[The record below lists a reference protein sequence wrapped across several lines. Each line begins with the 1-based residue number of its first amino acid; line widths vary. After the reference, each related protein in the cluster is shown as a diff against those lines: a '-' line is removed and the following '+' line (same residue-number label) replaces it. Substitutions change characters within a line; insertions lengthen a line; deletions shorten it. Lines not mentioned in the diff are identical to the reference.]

1 PEAGHA
7 TRDHNPLDAQAGR
20 HARHARTE
28 VLPGLLDQPGDALV
42 PGVER
47 LQQHR
52 RVDLLQRGGEAVYR
66 RGWVLPRHLP
76 HAPDERPAADERLQ
90 TAAVAAATWLPAGVD
105 DDVPDLPCAEV
116 VAEVQL
122 PVEHDPRADAAPDLD
137 HDQVRRVLAAAK
149 AHLGECRDLAVV
161 CDVYGQVVARLKQA
175 AKRKILPVQ
184 VDGLAHHA
192 VAGVHQAR
200 RADADTED
208 RAVGQRDEFVD
219 QPVHQLQRLVAVPVA
234 NREFEAVA
242 ELSAQVHHRA
252 AELAVGK
259 VDGNDV
265 SGIRDNAEEDGRLA
279 ARRRANA
286 DLCDEPIFHQLTDN
300 VRDSG
305 AGQAGQ
311 PRNIG
316 TANTPPVVDG
326 LEDQLAVMSLGVL
339 PGGFLHRPN

>member
-1 PEAGHA
+1 PKLLRQEQRRRPQDYDVIAEVRRLDLDLGCQHRQRAHGDLSLDRVGKRPPEAGHA

-149 AHLGECRDLAVV
+149 AHLGE
-161 CDVYGQVVARLKQA
+161 
-175 AKRKILPVQ
+175 
-184 VDGLAHHA
+184 
-192 VAGVHQAR
+192 
-200 RADADTED
+200 
-208 RAVGQRDEFVD
+208 
-219 QPVHQLQRLVAVPVA
+219 
-234 NREFEAVA
+234 
-242 ELSAQVHHRA
+242 
-252 AELAVGK
+252 
-259 VDGNDV
+259 
-265 SGIRDNAEEDGRLA
+265 
-279 ARRRANA
+279 
-286 DLCDEPIFHQLTDN
+286 
-300 VRDSG
+300 
-305 AGQAGQ
+305 
-311 PRNIG
+311 
-316 TANTPPVVDG
+316 
-326 LEDQLAVMSLGVL
+326 
-339 PGGFLHRPN
+339 